1 MQTGVFLKIE
11 FNSDIPLYQQ
21 IRDQIVAAIADGTL
35 KEGQIIPSARSMAKN
50 LGINYH
56 TVNKS
61 YNILALEGFIT
72 MNSKKQLLVKPASG
86 AQVKRFLDDWSSVE
100 VSLINEAKA
109 MGFEAEKIMEIFK
122 KLVYSPS
129 TPRDSSR

>member
-1 MQTGVFLKIE
+1 
-11 FNSDIPLYQQ
+11 
-21 IRDQIVAAIADGTL
+21 
-35 KEGQIIPSARSMAKN
+35 MAKN

-129 TPRDSSR
+129 TPHDSSR